1 MSTATSLRPPTRA
14 PGARLTSTVLAM
26 AVLLFGLLLGP
37 VAGQAH
43 AVDVR
48 LLQRDLA
55 GLSYLPLSGIDGS
68 YGPQTKDSVRHFQ
81 RDNGLAVDGDAGT
94 NTMAALIAKVK
105 QVQAKAGSSADG
117 DYGPGTIGAV
127 RTYQGSHRLDV
138 DGIAGPQT
146 MGAMNIDRI
155 TSSGPGTGTGTNSE
169 TQLLQRNLTGL
180 GYLAAGG
187 VDGVYGPATKN
198 AVLSFQ
204 SDNDLEVDGIAGPQ
218 TKAALT
224 AKVKQVQAK
233 ANTPADGDYGTATTD
248 AVRAYQSSHSLEVD
262 GIAGPRTMASM
273 GIARELGGGTPG
285 GESGGTPTVP
295 PLDGSVRDKI
305 VQAARSQLG
314 VHEWGNNC
322 NPYGP
327 CEAWCALFASW
338 AWRQA
343 GVNFSTA
350 FSGDFYYYGR
360 NHGTLHSGL
369 SNPQPGDAIVFGTG
383 PQSTSTSVHVG
394 LIEKAYADGTV
405 DTIEGNSSDQVIR
418 HHFSPA
424 ARGAYAII
432 SPAGS

>member
-1 MSTATSLRPPTRA
+1 MSTAVLRPSTRA
-14 PGARLTSTVLAM
+14 PGARLAASVLAM

-55 GLSYLPLSGIDGS
+55 GLSYLPLSGVDGS
-68 YGPQTKDSVRHFQ
+68 YGPQTTDSVRHFQ

-94 NTMAALIAKVK
+94 NTMAALLGKVK
-105 QVQAKAGSSADG
+105 QVQAEAGVSADG
-117 DYGPGTIGAV
+117 DYGPGTTAAV
-127 RTYQGSHRLDV
+127 RAFQSAHRLGV
-138 DGIAGPQT
+138 DGIAGPLT

-155 TSSGPGTGTGTNSE
+155 TSSGTGTSSDTK
-169 TQLLQRNLTGL
+169 LLQRNLVGL
-180 GYLAAGG
+180 GYLGQDG

-204 SDNDLEVDGIAGPQ
+204 SDNALSVDGIAGPM
-218 TKAALT
+218 TNAALT
-224 AKVKQVQAK
+224 AKVKEVQGK
-233 ANTPADGDYGTATTD
+233 ANTPADGDYGTATLN
-248 AVRAYQSSHSLEVD
+248 AVRAYQSAHNLEVD

-273 GIARELGGGTPG
+273 GIARELGGGSPG
-285 GESGGTPTVP
+285 GESGGSPTVP
-295 PLDGSVRDKI
+295 PLEGGVRDKI

-343 GVNFSTA
+343 GVDFSTA

-383 PQSTSTSVHVG
+383 PQSTGTSVHVG
-394 LIEKAYADGTV
+394 LVEKAYADGTV

-424 ARGAYAII
+424 ARGAYAVV

>member
-1 MSTATSLRPPTRA
+1 MSVTNLRPPTRA
-14 PGARLTSTVLAM
+14 PGARLTSTALALAM
-26 AVLLFGLLLGP
+26 ILFGLLLGP
-37 VAGQAH
+37 TAGQAH

-55 GLSYLPLSGIDGS
+55 GLSYAPLSGVDGV
-68 YGPQTKDSVRHFQ
+68 YGSQTTDSVRHFQ
-81 RDNGLAVDGDAGT
+81 RDNGLSVDGVAGT
-94 NTMAALIAKVK
+94 NTMTALLAKVR
-105 QVQAKAGSSADG
+105 QVQAKAGVSADG
-117 DYGPGTIGAV
+117 DYGPATINAV
-127 RTYQGSHRLDV
+127 RSYQSARHLEA

-155 TSSGPGTGTGTNSE
+155 TSSGTGSSNDTR
-169 TQLLQRNLTGL
+169 LLQRNLTGL
-180 GYLAAGG
+180 GYLGEGG

-204 SDNDLEVDGIAGPQ
+204 SDNDLSVDGIAGPL
-218 TKAALT
+218 TNAALT
-224 AKVKQVQAK
+224 AKVKQVQGK
-233 ANTPADGDYGTATTD
+233 ANTPADGDYGPATIN
-248 AVRAYQSSHSLEVD
+248 AVRSYQSAHGLEVD
-262 GIAGPRTMASM
+262 GIAGPQTMASM
-273 GIARELGGGTPG
+273 GIPRELGGGTPG

-327 CEAWCALFASW
+327 CVAWCALFTSW

-383 PQSTSTSVHVG
+383 PQNTSTSVHVG
-394 LIEKAYADGTV
+394 IIEKANADGTV

-418 HHFSPA
+418 RHFSPA

-432 SPAGS
+432 SPAGG

>member
-1 MSTATSLRPPTRA
+1 MSTAILRPPTRA
-14 PGARLTSTVLAM
+14 SGARLTSAALAL
-26 AVLLFGLLLGP
+26 AVLMFGLLLGP
-37 VAGQAH
+37 GAGHAH

-55 GLSYLPLSGIDGS
+55 GLSYAPLSGVDGV
-68 YGPQTKDSVRHFQ
+68 YGPQTTDSVRHFQ
-81 RDNGLAVDGDAGT
+81 RDNGLAVDGDAGM
-94 NTMAALIAKVK
+94 NTMAALTAKVK
-105 QVQAKAGSSADG
+105 LVQAKAGTSADG
-117 DYGPGTIGAV
+117 DYGPGTVSAV
-127 RTYQGSHRLDV
+127 RTYQSAHHLGV
-138 DGIAGPQT
+138 DGIAGPLT

-155 TSSGPGTGTGTNSE
+155 TSSGTGTSGDTR
-169 TQLLQRNLTGL
+169 LLQRNLVGL
-180 GYLAAGG
+180 GYLGAGG
-187 VDGVYGPATKN
+187 VDGVYGPGTKN

-204 SDNDLEVDGIAGPQ
+204 SDNDLSVDGIAGPL
-218 TKAALT
+218 TNAALT

-233 ANTPADGDYGTATTD
+233 ASTAADGDYGPATSG
-248 AVRAYQSSHSLEVD
+248 AVRTYQSAHGLEVD
-262 GIAGPRTMASM
+262 GVAGPQTMASM
-273 GIARELGGGTPG
+273 GISRELGGGSPG

-369 SNPQPGDAIVFGTG
+369 SNPQPGDAIVFGSG
-383 PQSTSTSVHVG
+383 PQNTSTSVHVG
-394 LIEKAYADGTV
+394 IIEKANADGTV

-424 ARGAYAII
+424 ARGAYAVV
-432 SPAGS
+432 SPAGA

>member
-1 MSTATSLRPPTRA
+1 MSTVTLHPPTRA
-14 PGARLTSTVLAM
+14 PGARLGPVALAL

-37 VAGQAH
+37 TAGQAH

-55 GLSYLPLSGIDGS
+55 GLSYAPLSGVDGV
-68 YGPQTKDSVRHFQ
+68 YGAQTTDSVRHFQ

-94 NTMAALIAKVK
+94 NTMAALTAKVK
-105 QVQAKAGSSADG
+105 QVQAKAGASADG
-117 DYGPGTIGAV
+117 DYGPGTISAV
-127 RTYQGSHRLDV
+127 RSYQSAHHLDV

-155 TSSGPGTGTGTNSE
+155 TSSGAGTSSDTR
-169 TQLLQRNLTGL
+169 LLQRNLAGL

-204 SDNDLEVDGIAGPQ
+204 SDNDLSVDGIAGPQ
-218 TKAALT
+218 TNAALT

-233 ANTPADGDYGTATTD
+233 AATPADGDYGPATTT
-248 AVRAYQSSHSLEVD
+248 AVRAYQSAHGLAAD
-262 GIAGPRTMASM
+262 GIAGPLAMASM
-273 GIARELGGGTPG
+273 GIARELGGGSPG

-295 PLDGSVRDKI
+295 PLDGSVRDRI

-343 GVNFSTA
+343 GVSFSTA

-369 SNPQPGDAIVFGTG
+369 SNPQPGDAIVFGSG
-383 PQSTSTSVHVG
+383 PQNTSTSVHVG
-394 LIEKAYADGTV
+394 IIEKANADGTV

-424 ARGAYAII
+424 ARGAYAIV
-432 SPAGS
+432 SPAGG